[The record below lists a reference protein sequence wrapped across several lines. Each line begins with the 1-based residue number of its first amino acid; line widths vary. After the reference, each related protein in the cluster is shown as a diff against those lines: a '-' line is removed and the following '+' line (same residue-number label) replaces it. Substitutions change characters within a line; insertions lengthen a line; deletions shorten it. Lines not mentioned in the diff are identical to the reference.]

1 MFHIFFSERS
11 GTGELGKSASFNP
24 SMTRWQGV
32 LCNWRMYPCLARV
45 TDLSFLREAI
55 AEMRNKEVV
64 ATGTLLNNGQQV
76 LFVKYLRS
84 YLTLTQKAITSLPI
98 RNKEVVWKHGTLF
111 PGTHH
116 TTIRRFVP
124 DRQLFIISKFVC
136 VSSKYC
142 INCLCY
148 LYCHHSF
155 RITLAGQTLACPT
168 VNAIT
173 HL

>member
-1 MFHIFFSERS
+1 MLGLLPLFILDLDLRLKPHPCRTQPQNSDSTFGNYFVIMFHIFFSERS

-45 TDLSFLREAI
+45 TDFSFLREAI

-84 YLTLTQKAITSLPI
+84 YLTLTQRRSQAYRSARRLCGNMEPPSLALITPPS
-98 RNKEVVWKHGTLF
+98 G
-111 PGTHH
+111 
-116 TTIRRFVP
+116 
-124 DRQLFIISKFVC
+124 D
-136 VSSKYC
+136 
-142 INCLCY
+142 
-148 LYCHHSF
+148 
-155 RITLAGQTLACPT
+155 
-168 VNAIT
+168 
-173 HL
+173 

>member
-1 MFHIFFSERS
+1 
-11 GTGELGKSASFNP
+11 
-24 SMTRWQGV
+24 
-32 LCNWRMYPCLARV
+32 MYPCLARV
-45 TDLSFLREAI
+45 TDLPFLREAI

-84 YLTLTQKAITSLPI
+84 YLTLTQRRSQAYRSARRLCGNMEPRSLALITPRSGDSFQTGNLLSFQSLSVSPL
-98 RNKEVVWKHGTLF
+98 NVVL
-111 PGTHH
+111 
-116 TTIRRFVP
+116 
-124 DRQLFIISKFVC
+124 
-136 VSSKYC
+136 
-142 INCLCY
+142 LCY

-168 VNAIT
+168 VDAIT